1 MSRPETLPFPARSD
15 LPELRMD
22 SGRRRSIAILLS
34 GSLALL
40 CGSAL
45 VTALNF
51 GFNVSMARMLGPAL
65 FGHVSAMVTL
75 FMLCSAITLS
85 FQLVCT
91 KFVAR
96 GATDGAKAAAARHFR
111 TRAWVMGLALGAI
124 AVVFQEPIRDFLR
137 LPPGGLVIILA
148 LGLAFYVPLGV
159 KRGTLQGLCKFRQL
173 SWNFVIEAASKLLL
187 ALVLVYLGY
196 GVAGAIG
203 ALSASVVIAL
213 LMPVSSPSASVER
226 CEFNAASYREG
237 MQATIFFIGQVIITN
252 TDVLMVK
259 HYFSAELAGMY
270 AAVAL
275 VGRVLYYASWQVT
288 SAMFPVSAAAKTD
301 ERRLEVLLFPFVGV
315 LLICVVFVS
324 AMAIFPEVIV
334 KLLFGEH
341 FSVMEPLLI
350 LYPVA
355 SSLYSLS
362 VVLMAYEMSRK
373 IANTGWLQ
381 LVFSGALV
389 FAISTFH
396 ATLRQV
402 IEVQIALMALLLLSV
417 SLPFFKTFRAEARLQ
432 EAA

>member
-1 MSRPETLPFPARSD
+1 MSRPEALSFPERSELPR
-15 LPELRMD
+15 LRVD
-22 SGRRRSIAILLS
+22 SGRRKSIALLLS

-40 CGSAL
+40 FGSAL
-45 VTALNF
+45 VTVLNF

-85 FQLVCT
+85 FQLVCA

-96 GATDGAKAAAARHFR
+96 AATDGAKAAAARHFR
-111 TRAWVMGLALGAI
+111 MRAWVAGLVLGAI
-124 AVVFQEPIRDFLR
+124 AAVFHEPIRDFLR
-137 LPPGGLVIILA
+137 LPSGSLVIILA
-148 LGLAFYVPLGV
+148 FGLAFYIPLGV
-159 KRGTLQGLCKFRQL
+159 KRGALQGLCKFRQL
-173 SWNFVIEAASKLLL
+173 SWNFVVEAASKLAL
-187 ALVLVYLGY
+187 ALLLVYMGY
-196 GVAGAIG
+196 AVAGAIG
-203 ALSASVVIAL
+203 ALSASVIIAL
-213 LMPVSSPSASVER
+213 LMPVPTLSSDIER
-226 CEFNAASYREG
+226 CGFDVASYREG

-259 HYFSAELAGMY
+259 HYFNAELAGMY

-275 VGRVLYYASWQVT
+275 VGRVLYYASWQIT
-288 SAMFPVSAAAKTD
+288 SAMFPVSAAAKTE
-301 ERRLEVLLFPFVGV
+301 ERRIEVLLFPFVGV
-315 LLICVVFVS
+315 LLICIVFIS

-334 KLLFGEH
+334 KLLFREH
-341 FSVMEPLLI
+341 FRVMEPLLI
-350 LYPVA
+350 LYPMI

-417 SLPFFKTFRAEARLQ
+417 SLPFFKNFRAQARLQ